1 MKLMKI
7 VSGLVFVAL
16 MAVATRTPAQAADVI
31 CYNCPPQWA
40 DFASMLKAIKADLGY
55 DIPFDNKN
63 SGQALS
69 QLIAEKANPV
79 ADVVYYGVNFGMKA
93 KGLDV
98 IQPYKP
104 KGWDQVPASLKDPD
118 GAWTTIH
125 SGTLG
130 LFVNKDAL
138 GGKPVPACWKD
149 LLKPEYKGMVGYL
162 DPSSAA
168 VGYVGVIAVN
178 NSLGGNENNFTP
190 AIEFFKGLKKNDA
203 IVPKQTSYARVV
215 SGEIP
220 ILFDYDFNAY
230 RAKYTE
236 KGNFA
241 FVIPCEGSVVFPY
254 VVSLVKNAPEKAK
267 AEKVLDYLLSDK
279 GQAIWTNAYLRP
291 ARPIPL
297 PLAVKSKFLPD
308 SDYARAKSVDWAKM
322 ESVQKGFTD
331 RYLAEVH

>member
-1 MKLMKI
+1 
-7 VSGLVFVAL
+7 
-16 MAVATRTPAQAADVI
+16 MAVKKKVLGSLLLALSLFAARTPAQAADVI

-40 DFASMLKAIKADLGY
+40 DWASMLKAIKADLGY

-63 SGQALS
+63 SGQTLS
-69 QLIAEKANPV
+69 QILAEKNNPV
-79 ADVVYYGVNFGMKA
+79 ADIAYFGVNFGMKA
-93 KGLDV
+93 KANDVLDT
-98 IQPYKP
+98 YKP
-104 KGWDQVPASLKDPD
+104 KGFDDVPVGLKDAD
-118 GAWTTIH
+118 GKWTTIH

-130 LFVNKDAL
+130 LFINKDAL

-168 VGYVGVIAVN
+168 VGYVGVVAVN
-178 NSLGGNENNFTP
+178 ASLGGSESNFSP
-190 AIEFFKGLKKNDA
+190 AIDFFKGLHKNEA

-236 KGNFA
+236 KGKFE
-241 FVIPCEGSVVFPY
+241 FVIPCEGTVVFPY
-254 VVSLVKNAPEKAK
+254 VIGLVKGGPNKDKAQ
-267 AEKVLDYLLSDK
+267 KVIDYLLSDK

-291 ARPIPL
+291 ARPIEL
-297 PLAVKSKFLPD
+297 PAEVKAKFLPD
-308 SDYARAKSVDWAKM
+308 SDYARAKSVDWEKM
-322 ESVQKGFTD
+322 EQVQKGFTD
-331 RYLAEVH
+331 RYLAEVR

>member
-1 MKLMKI
+1 MMKRLLGFA
-7 VSGLVFVAL
+7 VVAWAAL
-16 MAVATRTPAQAADVI
+16 AAPAQAADVI

-40 DFASMLKAIKADLGY
+40 DWASMLKSIKADLGY

-69 QLIAEKANPV
+69 QLLAEKNNPV
-79 ADVVYYGVNFGMKA
+79 ADIGYFGVNFGMKA
-93 KGLDV
+93 KAEGVLD
-98 IQPYKP
+98 PYKP
-104 KGWDQVPASLKDPD
+104 AGFGDVPAGLKDAD
-118 GAWTTIH
+118 GAWVTIH

-149 LLKPEYKGMVGYL
+149 LLKPDYKGMVGYL

-168 VGYVGVIAVN
+168 VGYVGAVAVN
-178 NSLGGNENNFTP
+178 VALGGNDADMTP
-190 AIEFFKGLKKNDA
+190 ALNYFKELAKNQP

-254 VVSLVKNAPEKAK
+254 VVGLVKNAPNKDKAK
-267 AEKVLDYLLSDK
+267 KVIDYLLSDK

-291 ARPIPL
+291 ARPIEL
-297 PLAVKSKFLPD
+297 PEAVKSKFLPD
-308 SDYARAKSVDWAKM
+308 ADYARAKSVDWAKL
-322 ESVQKGFTD
+322 ESVQKAFTD
-331 RYLAEVH
+331 RYLAEVR

>member
-1 MKLMKI
+1 MRKWSAIFTLAA
-7 VSGLVFVAL
+7 F
-16 MAVATRTPAQAADVI
+16 MAIGARAPAEAADVI

-40 DFASMLKAIKADLGY
+40 DFATMLKSIKSDLGY

-69 QLIAEKANPV
+69 QIIAEKANPV

-93 KGLDV
+93 KTAGV
-98 IQPYKP
+98 IEPYKP
-104 KGWDQVPASLKDPD
+104 KGWDEVPAGLKDAD

-130 LFVNKDAL
+130 LFVNQDAL
-138 GGKPVPACWKD
+138 GGNPVPACWKD
-149 LLKPEYKGMVGYL
+149 LLKPQYKGMVGYL

-168 VGYVGVIAVN
+168 VGYVGAVAVN
-178 NSLGGNENNFTP
+178 LALGGSDTDMSP
-190 AIEFFKGLKKNDA
+190 AVNFFKELHQNQP

-230 RAKYTE
+230 RAKYGE
-236 KGNFA
+236 SGKFV
-241 FVIPCEGSVVFPY
+241 FVIPCEGTVVFPY
-254 VVSLVKNAPEKAK
+254 VTSLVKNAPDKDK
-267 AEKVLDYLLSDK
+267 AEKVLDYFLSDK
-279 GQAIWTNAYLRP
+279 GQAMWANAYLRP
-291 ARPIPL
+291 ARPIEL
-297 PLAVKSKFLPD
+297 SASVKSKFLPD

-322 ESVQKGFTD
+322 ETLQNAFTE
-331 RYLAEVH
+331 RYLAEVR

>member
-1 MKLMKI
+1 MRKVLLVLAVVVAGAI
-7 VSGLVFVAL
+7 VA
-16 MAVATRTPAQAADVI
+16 PAQAADVI
-31 CYNCPPQWA
+31 CYNCPPEWA
-40 DFASMLKAIKADLGY
+40 DWASMLKSIKADLGY

-79 ADVVYYGVNFGMKA
+79 ADFAYYGVNFGMKA
-93 KGLDV
+93 KTAGV
-98 IQPYKP
+98 VEPYKP
-104 KGWDQVPASLKDPD
+104 QHWEEVSTGLKDAD
-118 GAWTTIH
+118 GYWTAIH

-138 GGKPVPACWKD
+138 GGKSVPACWRD
-149 LLKPEYKGMVGYL
+149 LLKTDYRGLVGYL

-168 VGYVGVIAVN
+168 VGYVGAVAVN
-178 NSLGGNENNFTP
+178 LALGGSAKDFSP
-190 AIEFFKGLKKNDA
+190 ALTFFKDLAKNQP

-236 KGNFA
+236 KGA
-241 FVIPCEGSVVFPY
+241 FEFVLPCEGSVAFPY
-254 VVSLVKNAPEKAK
+254 VVGLVKGGPDKAK

-291 ARPIPL
+291 ARPVPL
-297 PLAVKSKFLPD
+297 PEAVKTKFL
-308 SDYARAKSVDWAKM
+308 SESEYARAKSVDWAEM
-322 ESVQKGFTD
+322 EAAQKAFTE
-331 RYLAEVH
+331 RYLADVR

>member
-1 MKLMKI
+1 MRKML
-7 VSGLVFVAL
+7 SGLTFAILAAFVLGA
-16 MAVATRTPAQAADVI
+16 PAQGADVI

-40 DFASMLKAIKADLGY
+40 DFATMLKSIKTDLGY

-69 QLIAEKANPV
+69 QLIAEKSNPI

-93 KGLDV
+93 KAEDV
-98 IQPYKP
+98 IEPYKP
-104 KGWDQVPASLKDPD
+104 AKWDEVPVGLKDAD

-130 LFVNKDAL
+130 LFVNVDAL

-149 LLKPEYKGMVGYL
+149 LLKPDYKGMVGYL

-168 VGYVGVIAVN
+168 VGYVGAVAVN
-178 NSLGGNENNFTP
+178 MALGGSEGNFAPTLDY
-190 AIEFFKGLKKNDA
+190 FKALHKNQA

-236 KGNFA
+236 KGKFA

-254 VVSLVKNAPEKAK
+254 VVSLVKNAPDKDKAK
-267 AEKVLDYLLSDK
+267 KVIDYFLSDK
-279 GQAIWTNAYLRP
+279 GQAVWTNAYLRP
-291 ARPIPL
+291 ARPIQL
-297 PLAVKSKFLPD
+297 SADVKAKFLPD

-322 ESVQKGFTD
+322 ETVQKGFVD
-331 RYLAEVH
+331 RYLAEVR

>member
-1 MKLMKI
+1 MRNRSIGFIVAVLMT
-7 VSGLVFVAL
+7 LVPLA
-16 MAVATRTPAQAADVI
+16 AARAADVI

-69 QLIAEKANPV
+69 QLIAEKSNPV

-93 KGLDV
+93 KAADV
-98 IQPYKP
+98 IEPYKP
-104 KGWDQVPASLKDPD
+104 KGWDQVTAGLKDAD

-130 LFVNKDAL
+130 LFINKDAL
-138 GGKPVPACWKD
+138 GGNPVPACWKD
-149 LLKPEYKGMVGYL
+149 LLKPQYKGMVGYL

-168 VGYVGVIAVN
+168 VGYVGAVAVN
-178 NSLGGNENNFTP
+178 IALGGTDSDFTP
-190 AIEFFKGLKKNDA
+190 AVNFFKDLHKNQP

-230 RAKYTE
+230 RAKYGE
-236 KGNFA
+236 SGNFD

-254 VVSLVKNAPEKAK
+254 VTSLVKNAPDKDKAQ
-267 AEKVLDYLLSDK
+267 KVLDYFLSDK
-279 GQAIWTNAYLRP
+279 GQAMWANAYLRP
-291 ARPIPL
+291 ARPIEL
-297 PLAVKSKFLPD
+297 PQAVKSKFLPD
-308 SDYARAKSVDWAKM
+308 ADYARAKSVDWAKM
-322 ESVQKGFTD
+322 ESVQNAFTAS
-331 RYLAEVH
+331 YLAEVR